1 MTSQQSCAV
10 QYATQIIYNKKA
22 DWLKSIN
29 YDDIDEYDFGNHFI
43 EVIRKPEY
51 VHLYFDFDSIETME
65 EYNSVIH
72 WLDSLKEPFGEYS
85 IGGYTN
91 DNELFGNLYKY
102 IKDAKHTLSLHA
114 VFYETKIKAATLMKI
129 MTHTKEGYKY
139 EINKLCDPNVY
150 KLNTQQQFRHVLSDK
165 FFNKNNSMNTITAG
179 SFLDPNTKPS
189 HSIVHIRG
197 DENEINDPQWFAV
210 HFGYTEDEGDTEYSD
225 DGEPIKS
232 ATKER
237 PKKKG
242 QYIHDIEYNDKLII
256 FDKDEM
262 LEFLD
267 NFDNCFDTIL
277 TTLGSLYHS
286 PYSKEFLIECVSEW
300 YETAEHTNPEAPSDL
315 INRYYEFNDSNKWF
329 FSMLKHLPAEKSE
342 EYKAKYLAKFTAID
356 FSMNINNSRI
366 TYETI
371 KSKRY
376 NINNVNELL
385 NDLRGCV
392 GIIDDRF
399 YLKIIK
405 NNQLHISHMNED
417 KFMKMTRTYKPFK
430 GNYNINLYQVVSKYC
445 NFFGYREARISKT
458 NEDDVINLFQG
469 FKYEEIFTNDYT
481 IIQPFLD
488 HVRTVICNNDNE
500 KYDYLLCWFA
510 NIIQNITVKNG
521 TLPIIHGAQGS
532 GKSIV
537 VEIFGELLG
546 NYALVNVDD
555 LDKVFGKFNG
565 LIGQHLFIN
574 INEPPESDKKFS
586 FTGKIKAKTTQKDIV
601 QETKGVD
608 SIEAVSWA
616 NYSMTTNNPSP
627 VQEEKG
633 NRRYIY
639 FKTNDSKCGN
649 KNYFKT
655 LLGPIQPEKQGD
667 YNKQFMGVLLHY
679 MKTEI
684 DVKDFDA
691 EDLIRDINNRVKTDY
706 NEQLER
712 QYLDLNS
719 VDKYVV
725 DHYMDFVEGVSSNYL
740 PDLNGYTTQGI
751 QRKLNSICDVIR
763 KQVGGVRS
771 RIYKLKS
778 KEELPDLWSI
788 IEYQHYE
795 GDENDNKQQIEQETN
810 KDDVL

>member
-1 MTSQQSCAV
+1 MTSQQSCTV

-29 YDDIDEYDFGNHFI
+29 YNDIDEYDFSNHFI

-72 WLDSLKEPFGEYS
+72 WLDSLKEPFGKYS

-197 DENEINDPQWFAV
+197 DENEINDPQWFAA
-210 HFGYTEDEGDTEYSD
+210 HFNYTEDEDDNDYSD
-225 DGEPIKS
+225 DEEPIKS

-286 PYSKEFLIECVSEW
+286 PYSKEFLIECVGEW

-315 INRYYEFNDSNKWF
+315 INRYYEYNDNNKWF

-356 FSMNINNSRI
+356 FSTNINDSKI

-417 KFMKMTRTYKPFK
+417 KFMKMTRTFKPFK

-458 NEDDVINLFQG
+458 NEEDVINLFQG

-481 IIQPFLD
+481 IIQPFLN
-488 HVRTVICNNDNE
+488 HVKTVICNNDKE

-655 LLGPIQPEKQGD
+655 LLGSIQPEKQGD
-667 YNKQFMGVLLHY
+667 YNKEFMGVLLHY

-684 DVKDFDA
+684 DVKEFDA
-691 EDLIRDINNRVKTDY
+691 EDLIRDINNRVKSDY

-740 PDLNGYTTQGI
+740 PDLNGYTIQGI

-778 KEELPDLWSI
+778 KTELPDLWAI

-795 GDENDNKQQIEQETN
+795 GDENDDKQQIEQETN